1 MRLFEEQMNA
11 LILDEDTAEVR
22 RLVKKTDWEKSG
34 IIRTF
39 TAYSI
44 EKAEEV
50 LKTEEIA
57 VFICGLTLNKKET
70 LTMLS
75 RIREKMPYLG
85 IIVLGTIT
93 EPDVF
98 RSMLK
103 LRISDCLEKPVN
115 DKELEQDIKRMIDRA
130 DLRQKDEEERR
141 YGKYWK
147 KNYILIQ
154 EVFWKNLCLGR
165 IPGGPEEIEAAA
177 AHVNAPLDKD
187 RRYRMILI
195 TLKNEGEM
203 EQAWGDNLCQVAVQ
217 NLARAISKKSGRS
230 SKAIVIYT
238 RVVLI
243 ADEDE
248 FEMEEEKCM
257 KLAQACEKELGAKIL
272 CYLSDDIF
280 CEEFGNTYS
289 RLLEYSKDD
298 ILQQKVVTWVKEKKE
313 PGNEKIIIP
322 EQWGDLLY
330 SRQVEQL
337 VTQVRFFLVALTKS
351 GVLNEKKF
359 RIFQQDM
366 LQLFFTQME
375 KKEMRAHELYDN
387 PEIYRLYKLAIYS
400 IDSMCIWVE
409 KCGMYITG
417 QMGEGPSGQKLVG
430 QIKDYI
436 RGNLRDEITMEELSQ
451 ITHLNPDYMTRVFKR
466 ETGISIKKY
475 VIKKKMELAKQ
486 LLQTTEASV
495 SEIALEVGYDNFSY
509 FIKLFQKHYGIT
521 PKRFRK
527 KNGKVENLPFS

>member
-147 KNYILIQ
+147 KN
-154 EVFWKNLCLGR
+154 
-165 IPGGPEEIEAAA
+165 
-177 AHVNAPLDKD
+177 
-187 RRYRMILI
+187 
-195 TLKNEGEM
+195 
-203 EQAWGDNLCQVAVQ
+203 
-217 NLARAISKKSGRS
+217 
-230 SKAIVIYT
+230 
-238 RVVLI
+238 
-243 ADEDE
+243 
-248 FEMEEEKCM
+248 
-257 KLAQACEKELGAKIL
+257 
-272 CYLSDDIF
+272 
-280 CEEFGNTYS
+280 
-289 RLLEYSKDD
+289 
-298 ILQQKVVTWVKEKKE
+298 
-313 PGNEKIIIP
+313 
-322 EQWGDLLY
+322 
-330 SRQVEQL
+330 
-337 VTQVRFFLVALTKS
+337 
-351 GVLNEKKF
+351 
-359 RIFQQDM
+359 
-366 LQLFFTQME
+366 
-375 KKEMRAHELYDN
+375 
-387 PEIYRLYKLAIYS
+387 
-400 IDSMCIWVE
+400 
-409 KCGMYITG
+409 
-417 QMGEGPSGQKLVG
+417 
-430 QIKDYI
+430 
-436 RGNLRDEITMEELSQ
+436 
-451 ITHLNPDYMTRVFKR
+451 FKR
-466 ETGISIKKY
+466 K
-475 VIKKKMELAKQ
+475 
-486 LLQTTEASV
+486 
-495 SEIALEVGYDNFSY
+495 
-509 FIKLFQKHYGIT
+509 
-521 PKRFRK
+521 
-527 KNGKVENLPFS
+527 ENWQ